1 MDQGCDSDVTPEG
14 GKDGEGRDVLS
25 LSPVPPKAKWNV
37 LALVFD
43 GGMRAE

>member
-1 MDQGCDSDVTPEG
+1 LDQGCDSDVTPEG

-25 LSPVPPKAKWNV
+25 LSPAPPKAKWNV